1 MEDIDYKV
9 ALPQVG
15 ERKNEGGFNK
25 EKITLNIRTFK
36 KYCLKSNTEKA
47 DEIHNYYIKLEE
59 ILQETLL
66 EQTDELQMQI

>member
-1 MEDIDYKV
+1 
-9 ALPQVG
+9 LG
-15 ERKNEGGFNK
+15 EHKNEGGFNK
-25 EKITLNIRTFK
+25 KKITLNIITFK